1 MIARI
6 SIVQYS
12 IVQDTMCRLHMTANQ
27 LAVTITHIPHTP
39 NRRMLLIVS
48 TTLAGKVFRQR
59 ECCLLATKIL
69 GLTVNNSIA
78 FNFS

>member
-27 LAVTITHIPHTP
+27 LAVTITHIPHTKQKDVI
-39 NRRMLLIVS
+39 N
-48 TTLAGKVFRQR
+48 
-59 ECCLLATKIL
+59 C
-69 GLTVNNSIA
+69 
-78 FNFS
+78 